1 MSDWE
6 EAEELPVV
14 GVAIPAAA
22 GAWDDEDADEG
33 DVKDSWDMDDEE
45 ETNGEAATSATAV
58 KPKKKKTLA
67 QRIAERKAEEE
78 RKKEEALKVCL
89 ECHSWTKC

>member
-33 DVKDSWDMDDEE
+33 DVKDSWDMDDDEE
-45 ETNGEAATSATAV
+45 PNGEATSATV
-58 KPKKKKTLA
+58 KPKKKKTLS
-67 QRIAERKAEEE
+67 QKIAERKAEEE
-78 RKKEEALKVCL
+78 RKKEEALKVCYL
-89 ECHSWTKC
+89 

>member
-14 GVAIPAAA
+14 GIAIPAAA

-33 DVKDSWDMDDEE
+33 DVKDSWDMDDDEGT
-45 ETNGEAATSATAV
+45 TNGEATSATVA
-58 KPKKKKTLA
+58 KPKKKKTLS
-67 QRIAERKAEEE
+67 QKIAERKAEEE
-78 RKKEEALKVCL
+78 RKKEEALKVC
-89 ECHSWTKC
+89 CF